1 MIFLSIYTPFPICL
15 PLRARFSRDFFQHA
29 LPHPTSESDRV
40 IPERFHS
47 TVLYAAVRLM
57 LHPRA
62 LFLIPIRV
70 RLCHPER
77 FHSTV
82 RSRTVPLMLHPR
94 APFFRVI
101 RVPSPDCIIP
111 KDSTAWHRRST
122 ARKVAIS
129 PDTTKSDPPRPTVH
143 TYTHLLNVK

>member
-94 APFFRVI
+94 ALSSSESSES
-101 RVPSPDCIIP
+101 RVPTASSRKIPRLGTGAVRLGKLQYHRTLLNLTRPDP
-111 KDSTAWHRRST
+111 QYTHT
-122 ARKVAIS
+122 
-129 PDTTKSDPPRPTVH
+129 H
-143 TYTHLLNVK
+143 TYLM